1 MSFLLLRFCRKQRK
15 LQQCIFTSTSD
26 SFSVVVKRAKFTGY
40 IINSAKQSC
49 ENKKSEHFRTFA
61 RFLSQI
67 TPPQFL
73 SQRKTDNP
81 NTGIAERENRGLLT
95 DTPNIRS
102 EMRPRLSSHSR
113 HARSR
118 AMHHREQDSSENI
131 REAVIAAK
139 INIIYYLEKKKIRIF
154 RPRRWRKR
162 S

>member
-1 MSFLLLRFCRKQRK
+1 MSFHCFVSLCSCRKQRK
-15 LQQCIFTSTSD
+15 LQQYIFTSTFD

-40 IINSAKQSC
+40 IINFAKQSC
-49 ENKKSEHFRTFA
+49 EDKKSEHFRTFA

-95 DTPNIRS
+95 DTPNIRG

-131 REAVIAAK
+131 RKAVCS
-139 INIIYYLEKKKIRIF
+139 
-154 RPRRWRKR
+154 RRK
-162 S
+162 

>member
-1 MSFLLLRFCRKQRK
+1 M
-15 LQQCIFTSTSD
+15 
-26 SFSVVVKRAKFTGY
+26 
-40 IINSAKQSC
+40 
-49 ENKKSEHFRTFA
+49 KKANTFA
-61 RFLSQI
+61 LSRAFSLKLLPQ
-67 TPPQFL
+67 QFL